1 VISLK
6 IKLTKWGNSAAIRIP
21 KTVLEELN
29 INYDVIESVSF
40 VVNIEGDKL
49 ILKKNQEKTKFELL
63 AEQSEGEK
71 LNPKIDIDWGDPI
84 GKEVW

>member
-1 VISLK
+1 LK

-29 INYDVIESVSF
+29 INYNVIESVSF

>member
-1 VISLK
+1 MK